1 MEQQL
6 LEQYVRFLQVERSA
20 SPYTIRNYVFDLT
33 EFLSFLHRNNVSSVE
48 EVDHKVMRQYLS
60 WLMDIPTAKG
70 SIARKLSALRSFYRY
85 LMRENLVQKN
95 PAATTGTPKLD
106 RRLPSFLTESEILEV
121 LNSPETTTPQ
131 GIRDRAL
138 LELLYA
144 SGLRVSEIASLN
156 LENVN
161 LETREVRVM
170 GKGSKERLTLM
181 GQPAVSAM
189 AAYLKEA
196 RPRLQAGKRTDA
208 LFLNK
213 DGSRMAVRRF
223 QYILDKYAEKAHL
236 GKKIHPHL
244 FRHSFA
250 THLLDGGADL
260 RVVQELLGHS
270 RLTTTQVYTHITRNR
285 ARQVYMAAHPRSKEK

>member
-1 MEQQL
+1 METQL

-33 EFLSFLHRNNVSSVE
+33 EFLSFLHRNNVNSVE

-70 SIARKLSALRSFYRY
+70 SIARKLSALRSFYRH

-144 SGLRVSEIASLN
+144 SGLRVSEIAGLN

-161 LETREVRVM
+161 LETREVRVI
-170 GKGSKERLTLM
+170 GKGAKERLTLM

-213 DGSRMAVRRF
+213 DGSRLAVRRF